1 MRTQLAAIRKYYFP
15 YTRQMLSALALNLAG
30 LLFNAGSLAL
40 MAAMTQMVL
49 NATGMLGEP
58 TLPSAPSS
66 VLPINLDINQWYTY
80 LSQQLDAWLVTRG
93 LLWTLAR
100 LAVIYLV
107 VRLLDAAAEIS
118 GLILL
123 WSVRS
128 RAAQQMMYDMFHS
141 IAYSD

>member
-15 YTRQMLSALALNLAG
+15 YARQMLSALALNLAG

-49 NATGMLGEP
+49 NATGMFVEP
-58 TLPSAPSS
+58 TVPSAPSG
-66 VLPINLDINQWYTY
+66 VLPINLDINQWYNY
-80 LSQQLDAWLVTRG
+80 LSQQLDVWLVSHG

-107 VRLLDAAAEIS
+107 VRMLDAAAEIS
-118 GLILL
+118 GL
-123 WSVRS
+123 
-128 RAAQQMMYDMFHS
+128 
-141 IAYSD
+141 